1 MPPEDMPAGDSE
13 ERFRHLA
20 TLSSDWYWEQD
31 EHFRFTFISAE
42 VGRKSGI
49 DGETHIGRTRWD
61 IPALNL
67 SEEDWE
73 RHRAVLRRHEPFRD
87 FVIQRPERAGREH
100 WVSISADP
108 IFDAGG
114 RFRGYRG
121 IGRDITAQV
130 QLEQSL
136 RAANER
142 LEQRVSERTA
152 ALEAALGEL
161 EAFSYSV
168 SHDLRA
174 TLGVICTFSRMVAVD
189 EGPRLSAEGRR
200 QLGVIERNAVRMG
213 ELVDDL
219 LSLARLSRSPLKR
232 SLLNIEQMART
243 IAADLQPRYP
253 AAEFA
258 VGPMPTMSG
267 DATMVRQLLVNLLDN
282 AFKYSSKSGMP
293 RVEIGWAAVERA
305 YFVRDNGVGFDMI
318 YADKLFQPF
327 ERLHAEAEFEGTGVG
342 LAIVKRV
349 VERHRGK
356 VRVQSAPGR
365 GTTFWFTLEK
375 AAPAA

>member
-1 MPPEDMPAGDSE
+1 MPPEDMAAGNDE

-31 EHFRFTFISAE
+31 ENFRFTFISVE
-42 VGRKSGI
+42 MGRKSGVE
-49 DGETHIGRTRWD
+49 GVTHIGRTRWD
-61 IPALNL
+61 MPALNL
-67 SEEDWE
+67 TAEDWA
-73 RHRAVLRRHEPFRD
+73 RHRAVLERHEPFRD
-87 FVIQRPERAGREH
+87 FVIQRPERDGREH
-100 WVSISADP
+100 WVSVSADP

-121 IGRDITAQV
+121 IGRDITAQMV
-130 QLEQSL
+130 LERSL

-142 LEQRVSERTA
+142 LEQRVRERTA

-174 TLGVICTFSRMVAVD
+174 TLGVICTFSRMVVED

-200 QLGVIERNAVRMG
+200 QLGVVERNAVRMG

-219 LSLARLSRSPLKR
+219 LSLARLSRSQLKR
-232 SLLNIEQMART
+232 APLNVEQMARA
-243 IAADLQPRYP
+243 IAADLHPRYP

-258 VGPMPTMSG
+258 VGPLPAMAG

-282 AFKYSSKSGMP
+282 AFKYSSKSEMP
-293 RVEIGWAAVERA
+293 RVEIGWAAVERE
-305 YFVRDNGVGFDMI
+305 YFVRDNGVGFDMV
-318 YADKLFQPF
+318 YADRLFRPF
-327 ERLHAEAEFEGTGVG
+327 ERLHAEAEFGGTGIG

-349 VERHRGK
+349 VERHGGR
-356 VRVQSAPGR
+356 VRAQSVPGR
-365 GTTFWFTLEK
+365 GTTLWFTLED